1 MAYDEQLANR
11 VRETVAWQR
20 GIVEKKMF
28 GGLAFMLRDK
38 MFCGIVKDD
47 LMVRVL
53 EEQYEQALSQP
64 HARPMD
70 FTGKVLRG
78 FVFVNQRGI
87 NSQNKLATWIEK
99 GFDFVLNAEL
109 TKKLSAR
116 APKKSSSRKSPIKK
130 SATKRKPR

>member
-11 VRETVAWQR
+11 IRDAVSWQK

-28 GGLAFMLRDK
+28 GGIAFMLRDK

-53 EEQYEQALSQP
+53 EEHYDQALSEP
-64 HARPMD
+64 YARPMD

-78 FVFVNQRGI
+78 FVFVSPRGV
-87 NSQNKLATWIEK
+87 NSQFKLATWIEK
-99 GFDFVLNAEL
+99 GFDFAMNAEL
-109 TKKLSAR
+109 KKDLRSR
-116 APKKSSSRKSPIKK
+116 TSKKSSARKSVSKK
-130 SATKRKPR
+130 SSTRRKSR

>member
-11 VRETVAWQR
+11 IREAVAWQK

-28 GGLAFMLRDK
+28 GGIAFMLRDK

-53 EEQYEQALSQP
+53 EDQYERALAEP
-64 HARPMD
+64 YARPMD
-70 FTGKVLRG
+70 FTGKVMRG

-87 NSQNKLATWIEK
+87 NSRNTLAAWIEK
-99 GFDFVLNAEL
+99 GFDFAMNVESAGKPKPRSSKRV
-109 TKKLSAR
+109 TARRSASKKT
-116 APKKSSSRKSPIKK
+116 
-130 SATKRKPR
+130 TKRKSR